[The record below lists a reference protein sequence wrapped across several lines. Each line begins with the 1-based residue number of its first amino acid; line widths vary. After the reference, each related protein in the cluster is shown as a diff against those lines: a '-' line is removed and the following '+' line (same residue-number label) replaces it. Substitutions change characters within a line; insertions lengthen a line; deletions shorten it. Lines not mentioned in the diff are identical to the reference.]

1 MKKTF
6 SERSQKALVLGVD
19 DRSALTV
26 TRSLGRRGVEVHL
39 GIDQPYSIAQFSR
52 YTRKV
57 IRFPGAGRTPEL
69 WLEKLAEHLA
79 REKYDLVIPTVDKY
93 LVPVVQNRARLEK
106 LAKFAIPDER
116 GFRYTYDKRQTLELA
131 ESLGVPCPRSAEIHS
146 PEGIERVIAEFGFP
160 LILKPVSSK
169 VWRDNLRYDLSV
181 TLARD
186 RAELGRKLPA
196 LLALCPVLIQTF
208 HPGVGVGQEFLMK
221 DGQALAVFQHER
233 VHEPQKGGGSS
244 YRKSVEIDPLL
255 LSHSLKLLQAL
266 NWTGVAMVEYKYDKS
281 TGAAVFMEING
292 RFWGSLPLAVAAG
305 VDFPAWLF
313 DMLVNDRLPQH
324 VQYRKNLYVRNPVH
338 DLDWLKENFR
348 ADKSNPFSLALP
360 WRAVLGE
367 AKNLLLFRERW
378 DTIVWDDPQ
387 PGVRQLLSYLKKNL
401 RGAADKLSRA
411 LIHFDYKFNLPGRWL
426 RQRRIAKLLR
436 RNPAVAFVC
445 KGNICR
451 SPFAGIYLK
460 SLSAKHNLNHISGD
474 SFGLIPRENRRSP
487 GLALAA
493 AESFGVDMS
502 AHRSKMLTPENA
514 AVAGVIF
521 VMDIDLYKQ
530 VKRLYPGARR
540 KLFFLGALQPGR
552 AGSIEIADPYGKT
565 LEQFKSVF
573 AQITRSVDQLLK
585 LAKNQMVL

>member
-26 TRSLGRRGVEVHL
+26 TRSLGRRGIEVHL

-79 REKYDLVIPTVDKY
+79 REKYELVIPTVDKY

-131 ESLGVPCPRSAEIHS
+131 ESLGVPCPRSAEMRS
-146 PEGIERVIAEFGFP
+146 LEGLERVIEEFGFP

-186 RAELGRKLPA
+186 RAELERKLPA

-208 HPGVGVGQEFLMK
+208 HQGVGVGQEFLMK
-221 DGQALAVFQHER
+221 NGEALAVFQHER

-244 YRKSVEIDPLL
+244 YRKSVEIDPQLL
-255 LSHSLKLLQAL
+255 RHSLKLLQEL

-281 TGAAVFMEING
+281 SGAAVFMEING

-305 VDFPAWLF
+305 MDFPAWLF

-324 VQYRKNLYVRNPVH
+324 VQYRKNLYVRNPVR

-348 ADKSNPFSLALP
+348 ADKSDPFGLTLP

-378 DTIVWDDPQ
+378 DTIVWDDPK
-387 PGVRQLLSYLKKNL
+387 PGVKQLLSYLRKNL

-411 LIHFDYKFNLPGRWL
+411 LIRLDYKFNLPGRWL

-487 GLALAA
+487 DLALAA
-493 AESFGVDMS
+493 AEAFGVDMS
-502 AHRSKMLTPENA
+502 AHRSKTLTPENA
-514 AVAGVIF
+514 ASAGVIF
-521 VMDIDLYKQ
+521 VMDIDLYKK
-530 VKRLYPGARR
+530 VKKLYPGARR

-552 AGSIEIADPYGKT
+552 AESIEIADPYGKT
-565 LEQFKSVF
+565 LEQFKSVY
-573 AQITRSVDQLLK
+573 AQITRSVDQLLQ